1 MTDEYTELNRRVQK
15 VLFKI
20 PGAKVVPIGQLAAFR
35 DELLDMQTRGEGV
48 QLIFGLKLSRLQPD
62 GRQKIRLELQ
72 VVTNPESITRGLHSL
87 VDLTE
92 QGVKQ
97 YSFGDVQKILGGSDV
112 GDMLSGVTAREA
124 IKMTNGMVDR
134 EVMWVA
140 RVPRLEYVAEVVK
153 EFASSHDLQILGHR
167 PRKGGA
173 AIDYSMSF
181 YGWGEG
187 TGKFDDWK
195 LFEILRPLLLRL
207 GVPGVKEATLWLFF
221 TSCMRA
227 EGVDY
232 QQLANDWLEWIS
244 QEDYGLAD
252 IDEIS
257 EAKKLQWKGDRE
269 KDSNGKKLGEFD
281 PKRLGVAPEAV
292 RLLRKLWSPPDHCVI
307 QMLQEIKNCQ
317 KTETARERVQLVLD
331 ELSTKRNFLLT
342 DRIRPEKIKEIFK
355 FHQWPCVIACRF
367 WRDDKKR
374 WDCKYFPQKAK
385 DRASQ
390 MNDPD
395 VVIID
400 CGLYLNHFFWWEE
413 DVTGKYGLKE
423 LANCQYPKD
432 LVAGEDERDGL
443 LVKSKTSDRGYF
455 VPAMSTGG
463 LLRRLFNCGFLR
475 PLEPKEKLM
484 IYHEKAKLS
493 QPIDYVDYFVKK
505 GKEYPDVAPGGVE
518 VGIDAFPDIK
528 DDLMKKFD
536 NPKLEIHKNRIFAG
550 DTESFIDPKT
560 GEHVTSLLIIK
571 HLWNEGAIRSSM
583 WSTEGDC
590 VRDGMKE
597 FLRQWKEQR
606 TNDLKC
612 LLEEMK
618 SLKLSLGNNQAR
630 YDAVKAAIS
639 DPTYWGFKKAMKA
652 FSGWHPTTPE
662 GIKVS
667 ELVDALKKHW
677 KKPIIYFHHLGYDI
691 QPFLSRFK
699 TATYRDDE
707 GVMKGAIYYSYTFK
721 FQGELFELRN
731 SLTLITT
738 ALKNFPK
745 MFLTKEEQKKIFK
758 EVYAYKAIN
767 ENLFDARVEREGFWV
782 TYKQMEEAIN
792 DYETGKSDEE
802 KKKLLQEIL
811 ETAKKPEVNCVDEEH
826 KLFNVGDYIIYYCER
841 DVDLLRIGLKGWDA
855 MGQQDTSK
863 STYKGTPPFRK
874 FDTFNFL
881 SAPAIAQA
889 LVEAEVREPIPEVL
903 LGPYRGPQGGLKK
916 EAKIEAGRDFQC
928 TGTCTYKY
936 MGMLREFM
944 LLGTTGGRCTLPNER
959 AVQVD
964 CLDNPSVRKLYDKVK
979 QGEKLTDEERQFMF
993 DYTIQDFDA
1002 RSLYPTAMSRSFI
1015 PLGCPEFFRCPPGTT
1030 EELLKKEPLPDDAFY
1045 VIKNVKY
1052 DKKLAM
1058 PCNCW
1063 KQKKPEPRCRW
1074 TNEVPPEEQLVRK
1087 QTDLLTM
1094 MEVQGAH
1101 FEILGGCKWTHGKCT
1116 KIQDMMKAL
1125 YDFRRLNHSNGF
1137 DHPIQEIAK
1146 LLMNSYY
1153 GKNVTKMRKFR
1164 SVMFA
1169 LNPWQYDEKTK
1180 KFFQVN
1186 GYLDVQ
1192 KYIKSHFHQVEG
1204 FRLLGETFEV
1214 KVRDEDKGAYDACF
1228 GCEVL
1233 AGSRALICRVS
1244 AAIED
1249 ITKSPPLYTD
1259 TDSLHVFGW
1268 QIGAISEWFQKKF
1281 GIPMIGGELG
1291 QFHPDFEPQG
1301 FKPGEKFLGSV
1312 FFCGVG
1318 KKVYI
1323 DEVFGD
1329 QGSTYFHKRA
1339 KGIRAEWLSVDEY
1352 IRLYNGEVLVKDCD
1366 ECGGVNIRPKN
1377 GVNYSVHLIKKVR
1390 KTAAAEVE
1398 VEDQVTTVDNKLQVV
1413 NSDGDLE
1420 DFPSEPEVEER
1431 TSTPSLAEAE
1441 MTQTSS
1447 CVASEDYQLANKRAR
1462 ENNPPEEDDD
1472 TIEIIYDPES
1482 DEEHD
1487 EPIKNIEII
1496 EHPAP
1501 KKIAD
1506 EVQKNVQRWL
1516 RDFDTRDK
1524 IMMYETLKR
1533 FLAGG
1538 EMSEDDWFFLGRLN
1552 ANNDDQ
1558 VYAREAMRQLQQDL
1572 QQVK

>member
-1 MTDEYTELNRRVQK
+1 MPRPLDQNFYQTKKDFYFFKMTDEYTELNRKVQQT
-15 VLFKI
+15 LFKI

-35 DELLDMQTRGEGV
+35 DELLEMREAGEGV
-48 QLIFGLKLSRLQPD
+48 QLIFGLRMARLQPD
-62 GRQKIRLELQ
+62 GRQKTRLELQ

-97 YSFGDVQKILGGSDV
+97 YSFGEVQKILGGSDV
-112 GDMLSGVTAREA
+112 GDMLSGVTSREA
-124 IKMTNGMVDR
+124 IKMTNGILDR

-140 RVPRLEYVAEVVK
+140 RVPRFEYVAEVVK
-153 EFASSHDLQILGHR
+153 EFASNHDVQVLGHR

-173 AIDYSMSF
+173 AIDYAMAF
-181 YGWGEG
+181 QCWGNSG
-187 TGKFDDWK
+187 GKFVDWK
-195 LFEILRPLLLRL
+195 IFEILQPLLLRL
-207 GVPGVKEATLWLFF
+207 GVPGTKEATLWTFF
-221 TSCMRA
+221 MIGMKIK
-227 EGVDY
+227 GVDY
-232 QQLANDWLEWIS
+232 QQLADNWLEWVGE
-244 QEDYGLAD
+244 EDYGLAEIERDPLTDEPD
-252 IDEIS
+252 IIKT
-257 EAKKLQWKGDRE
+257 KKLRWEGDRE
-269 KDSNGKKLGEFD
+269 NGITGKPLDPND

-292 RLLRKLWSPPDHCVI
+292 TLLRKLWTPPDHCVI
-307 QMLQEIKNCQ
+307 QTLQEVKNCQ
-317 KTETARERVQLVLD
+317 KTDTAKERVQLVLD
-331 ELSTKRNFLLT
+331 ELTTKRNFLLS
-342 DRIRPEKIKEIFK
+342 DRIRPEKIREIFT
-355 FHQWPCVIACRF
+355 FHHWPCIIICRF
-367 WRDDKKR
+367 WREDKKR
-374 WDCKYFPQKAK
+374 WDCKYFPTSAK
-385 DRASQ
+385 KRSELIH
-390 MNDPD
+390 DPD
-395 VVIID
+395 VVLID
-400 CGLYLNHFFWWEE
+400 CGLYRSHFFWWEE
-413 DVTGKYGLKE
+413 DVTGKYGLKTLE
-423 LANCQYPKD
+423 KCDDFKKLI
-432 LVAGEDERDGL
+432 AGENECDGL
-443 LVKSKTSDRGYF
+443 IVKSRSIRGYYY
-455 VPAMSTGG
+455 VPAMSTGMF
-463 LLRRLFNCGFLR
+463 LKKLFNCDLLR
-475 PLEPKEKLM
+475 PLDPKEKM
-484 IYHEKAKLS
+484 MVYHEKAKFS
-493 QPIDYVDYFVKK
+493 TPMDYVDYFVKK

-518 VGIDAFPDIK
+518 VGIDAFPDIQ
-528 DDLMKKFD
+528 DNLVKKLES
-536 NPKLEIHKNRIFAG
+536 PKLEIHKNRIFAG

-571 HLWNEGAIRSSM
+571 HLWNEGAIISSM
-583 WSTEGDC
+583 WNTEGDC

-618 SLKLSLGNNQAR
+618 VLKLSLGNNQAR

-639 DPTYWGFKKAMKA
+639 DPTYWGFKKAMKE
-652 FSGWHPTTPE
+652 FSGWKPANAE
-662 GIKVS
+662 GKKIS
-667 ELVDALKKHW
+667 ELVEALKKHW

-699 TATYRDDE
+699 TAVWKDDE
-707 GVMKGAIYYSYTFK
+707 GVMKGSIYYSYTFK

-767 ENLFDARVEREGFWV
+767 ENLFDSRVDREGFWV

-792 DYETGKSDEE
+792 EYETGKSDEE
-802 KKKLLQEIL
+802 KKKLLQDIL
-811 ETAKKPEVNCVDEEH
+811 ETAKKPEVNCVDEEN
-826 KLFNVGDYIIYYCER
+826 KMFNVGDYIIYYCER
-841 DVDLLRIGLKGWDA
+841 DVDLLRIGLKGWYA

-874 FDTFNFL
+874 FDTFRFL
-881 SAPAIAQA
+881 SAPAIAQT
-889 LVEAEVREPIPEVL
+889 LVEAEVREPIPEEL
-903 LGPYRGPQGGLKK
+903 LSPYRGPQGGLKR
-916 EAKIEAGRDFQC
+916 EQIVEAGRKFQC
-928 TGTCTYKY
+928 TGACTYKY

-959 AVQVD
+959 ATQVD
-964 CLDNPSVRKLYDKVK
+964 CLMNPDVKELYDKVVG
-979 QGEKLTDEERQFMF
+979 GEKLTDEERQFMF
-993 DYTIQDFDA
+993 DHTIQDFDA

-1015 PLGCPEFFRCPPGTT
+1015 PLGCPEFFRCSLGTT

-1052 DKKLAM
+1052 DKKLAL

-1074 TNEVPPEEQLVRK
+1074 TNFVPPEEQLVRK

-1116 KIQDMMKAL
+1116 KIQNMMKEL
-1125 YDFRRLNHSNGF
+1125 YNFRRLNHSNGF

-1186 GYLDVQ
+1186 GFLDVQ
-1192 KYIKSHFHQVEG
+1192 RFIKANFHRVEG

-1244 AAIED
+1244 AAIEE
-1249 ITKSPPLYTD
+1249 ITKAPPLYTD

-1318 KKVYI
+1318 KKMYI

-1339 KGIRAEWLSVDEY
+1339 KGIRAEWLSKDEY
-1352 IRLYNGEVLVKDCD
+1352 KQLYDGKILVKDCD

-1377 GVNYSVHLIKKVR
+1377 GINYSVHLIKKVR
-1390 KTAAAEVE
+1390 KTAFAEVE
-1398 VEDQVTTVDNKLQVV
+1398 VEDQVTTVDDKPQVV
-1413 NSDGDLE
+1413 NSEGELE
-1420 DFPSEPEVEER
+1420 DPPSEDER
-1431 TSTPSLAEAE
+1431 PSTPPLGEAE
-1441 MTQTSS
+1441 MTQASS
-1447 CVASEDYQLANKRAR
+1447 CVVDGSHLLANKRAR
-1462 ENNPPEEDDD
+1462 ENNSPEEDDD

-1482 DEEHD
+1482 DSEILD
-1487 EPIKNIEII
+1487 ESTQPAKIIKI
-1496 EHPAP
+1496 
-1501 KKIAD
+1501 
-1506 EVQKNVQRWL
+1506 Q
-1516 RDFDTRDK
+1516 
-1524 IMMYETLKR
+1524 
-1533 FLAGG
+1533 
-1538 EMSEDDWFFLGRLN
+1538 
-1552 ANNDDQ
+1552 
-1558 VYAREAMRQLQQDL
+1558 
-1572 QQVK
+1572 

>member
-1 MTDEYTELNRRVQK
+1 MTDEYTELNRKVQQEF
-15 VLFKI
+15 FKI

-35 DELLDMQTRGEGV
+35 DELLKSQEEDV
-48 QLIFGLKLSRLQPD
+48 QLFFGFKRSKLQPD
-62 GRQKIRLELQ
+62 GLRKTVLELE
-72 VVTNPESITRGLHSL
+72 VVTNPESIARGLVSL

-97 YSFGDVQKILGGSDV
+97 YSFADVQKILGGSDL
-112 GDMLSGVTAREA
+112 GDMLYGLTGREA
-124 IKMTNGMVDR
+124 IKMSDGVVDR
-134 EVMWVA
+134 EAVWVA
-140 RVPRLEYVAEVVK
+140 RVSRFDNVGEIIKL
-153 EFASSHDLQILGHR
+153 FASSHNIPLLGHR

-173 AIDYSMSF
+173 AIDYAMSLQD
-181 YGWGEG
+181 WGDG
-187 TGKFDDWK
+187 LGKFTDWK
-195 LFEILRPLLLRL
+195 LFRILRPLLLRL
-207 GVPGVKEATLWLFF
+207 GVPGVKEATLWDFF
-221 TSCMRA
+221 EFSVKA

-232 QQLANDWLEWIS
+232 QKLVDDWLDWIS
-244 QEDYGLAD
+244 EEDYGLAETD
-252 IDEIS
+252 DDGEKIITTKMLRWE
-257 EAKKLQWKGDRE
+257 GDRE
-269 KDSNGKKLGEFD
+269 KDSTGHELSPFD
-281 PKRLGVAPEAV
+281 PKRFGVTPETLG
-292 RLLRKLWSPPDHCVI
+292 LLTRLWSPPDHCVI
-307 QMLQEIKNCQ
+307 QMLQEVKACQ
-317 KTETARERVQLVLD
+317 KTEVARERVQLVLD
-331 ELSTKRNFLLT
+331 ELSAKRNFLLT
-342 DRIRPEKIKEIFK
+342 DKIRPEKIREIFK
-355 FHQWPCVIACRF
+355 FHQWSCVIACRF
-367 WRDDKKR
+367 WREDKKR
-374 WDCKYFPQKAK
+374 WDCKYFPQKPK
-385 DRASQ
+385 DRVSM

-395 VVIID
+395 VVVID
-400 CGLYLNHFFWWEE
+400 CGLFKSHFFWWEE

-423 LANCQYPKD
+423 LLNCNNHEA
-432 LVAGEDERDGL
+432 LAAGEDHRDGL
-443 LVKSKTSDRGYF
+443 LVLSKTADRGYF
-455 VPAMSTGG
+455 VPAMSTGS

-475 PLEPKEKLM
+475 PLEPKEKMM
-484 IYHEKAKLS
+484 IYHEKEKFS

-505 GKEYPDVAPGGVE
+505 GKEHPEIAPGGVE
-518 VGIDAFPDIK
+518 VGVDAVPDID
-528 DDLMKKFD
+528 DDLLKKFD
-536 NPKLEIHKNRIFAG
+536 ASRAVHKNRIFAG

-571 HLWNEGAIRSSM
+571 HLWTEGGIRSGM
-583 WSTEGDC
+583 WTTEGDC

-597 FLRQWKEQR
+597 FLRQWKTQR
-606 TNDLKC
+606 TSDLKQ

-618 SLKLSLGNNQAR
+618 VLKLSLGNNQAR

-652 FSGWHPTTPE
+652 FTGWKPSTPE
-662 GIKVS
+662 GIKIQGMV
-667 ELVDALKKHW
+667 EALKERW
-677 KKPIIYFHHLGYDI
+677 KKPVIYFHHLGYDI
-691 QPFLSRFK
+691 QPFLSRFR
-699 TATYRDDE
+699 TATGDDE

-802 KKKLLQEIL
+802 KKKLLQDIL

-855 MGQQDTSK
+855 MGRQDTSK

-874 FDTFNFL
+874 FDTFSFL

-889 LVEAEVREPIPEVL
+889 LVELEVRQTIPDDK
-903 LGPYRGPQGGLKK
+903 LGPYRSALGTINRENKMQ
-916 EAKIEAGRDFQC
+916 AGRDFQS

-944 LLGTTGGRCTLPNER
+944 LLGTTGGRCTLPWEK

-964 CLDNPSVRKLYDKVK
+964 CLMNPDVKELYDKVVG
-979 QGEKLTDEERQFMF
+979 GEKLTEEERQFMF
-993 DYTIQDFDA
+993 DHTIQDFDA

-1052 DKKLAM
+1052 DKKLAL

-1116 KIQDMMKAL
+1116 KIQNMMKAL

-1153 GKNVTKMRKFR
+1153 GKNVTKMRKYR

-1192 KYIKSHFHQVEG
+1192 RYIKSHFHQVEG

-1214 KVRDEDKGAYDACF
+1214 KVRNEDKGAYDACF

-1249 ITKSPPLYTD
+1249 ITKHPPLYTD

-1268 QIGAISEWFQKKF
+1268 QIGAISEWFQNKF

-1312 FFCGVG
+1312 FFTAVG

-1339 KGIRAEWLSVDEY
+1339 KGIRAEWLSKDDY
-1352 IRLYNGEVLVKDCD
+1352 RKLYDGEELVKDCD
-1366 ECGGVNIRPKN
+1366 ACGGVNIRPKN
-1377 GVNYSVHLIKKVR
+1377 GINYSVHLVKRIR

-1398 VEDQVTTVDNKLQVV
+1398 VEDEFSTMNGKPQAV

-1420 DFPSEPEVEER
+1420 DPPSEDER
-1431 TSTPSLAEAE
+1431 PATPSLGDAE

-1447 CVASEDYQLANKRAR
+1447 CVVSENYQLANKRAR
-1462 ENNPPEEDDD
+1462 ENNPPEEEDD

-1482 DEEHD
+1482 DED
-1487 EPIKNIEII
+1487 EPVAKEARIEIC
-1496 EHPAP
+1496 
-1501 KKIAD
+1501 
-1506 EVQKNVQRWL
+1506 
-1516 RDFDTRDK
+1516 
-1524 IMMYETLKR
+1524 
-1533 FLAGG
+1533 
-1538 EMSEDDWFFLGRLN
+1538 
-1552 ANNDDQ
+1552 
-1558 VYAREAMRQLQQDL
+1558 
-1572 QQVK
+1572 

>member
-1 MTDEYTELNRRVQK
+1 MTDEYTELNRKVQQ

-35 DELLDMQTRGEGV
+35 DELLKSQKEGEGV
-48 QLIFGLKLSRLQPD
+48 QLIFGLRMSRLQPD
-62 GRQKIRLELQ
+62 GRQKTRLELQ
-72 VVTNPESITRGLHSL
+72 VVTNPESISRGLQSL

-92 QGVKQ
+92 QGIKQ

-112 GDMLSGVTAREA
+112 GDMLSGLTSREA
-124 IKMTNGMVDR
+124 IKMSNGVLDR

-140 RVPRLEYVAEVVK
+140 RVPRFEYVAEVVK
-153 EFASSHDLQILGHR
+153 EFASSHDLQVLGHR

-173 AIDYSMSF
+173 AIDYTMAF
-181 YGWGEG
+181 HGWGEQD
-187 TGKFDDWK
+187 GKFTDWK

-221 TSCMRA
+221 VFGVKAT
-227 EGVDY
+227 GVDY
-232 QQLANDWLEWIS
+232 QKLADDWLDWVSE
-244 QEDYGLAD
+244 EDYGLAEIERNPFSPDDEGEQD
-252 IDEIS
+252 IIKT
-257 EAKKLQWKGDRE
+257 KKLHWYGDRE
-269 KDSNGKKLGEFD
+269 NDIGNKKLGPCD

-292 RLLRKLWSPPDHCVI
+292 NLLRRLWSPPDHCAI
-307 QMLQEIKNCQ
+307 QMLQEVMNCQ
-317 KTETARERVQLVLD
+317 KTDTAKERVQVVLD

-342 DRIRPEKIKEIFK
+342 DKIRPEKIKQIFD
-355 FHQWPCVIACRF
+355 FHHWPCVIACRL
-367 WRDDKKR
+367 WDINKKK
-374 WDCKYFPQKAK
+374 WQVHYFPQKPK
-385 DRASQ
+385 DRASL

-395 VVIID
+395 VVMID
-400 CGLYLNHFFWWEE
+400 CGLYMSHFFWWEE

-423 LANCQYPKD
+423 LEDYNKPED
-432 LVAGEDERDGL
+432 LDAGEDHRSGL
-443 LVKSKTSDRGYF
+443 LVLSKTHDRGYF

-463 LLRRLFNCGFLR
+463 LLKRLFECGFLR
-475 PLEPKEKLM
+475 PLEPKEKM
-484 IYHEKAKLS
+484 MTYHEKEKLS

-505 GKEYPDVAPGGVE
+505 GKEHPEIAPGGVE
-518 VGIDAFPDIK
+518 VGVDAVPDVEEV
-528 DDLMKKFD
+528 LLKKFD
-536 NPKLEIHKNRIFAG
+536 PKREIHKNRIFAG

-571 HLWNEGAIRSSM
+571 HLWTEGAIISSM
-583 WSTEGDC
+583 WNTEGDC

-597 FLRQWKEQR
+597 FFKQWKTQR
-606 TNDLKC
+606 TNDLKQ

-618 SLKLSLGNNQAR
+618 VLNMKQGQNQAR
-630 YDAVKAAIS
+630 FDALKAAIP
-639 DPTYWGFKKAMKA
+639 DTTYWGFKKAMKA
-652 FSGWHPTTPE
+652 FSGWHPSTPE
-662 GIKVS
+662 GLKVQ
-667 ELVDALKKHW
+667 EMVKAIRACW
-677 KKPIIYFHHLGYDI
+677 KKPVIYFHHLGYDI

-699 TATYRDDE
+699 TATGPADE
-707 GVMKGAIYYSYTFK
+707 GVMKGAVYYSYTFK

-745 MFLTKEEQKKIFK
+745 MFLSKEEQKKIFK

-767 ENLFDARVEREGFWV
+767 ENLLDARVEREGFWV

-792 DYETGKSDEE
+792 TYETGKSDEE
-802 KKKLLQEIL
+802 KKKLLQDIL

-826 KLFNVGDYIIYYCER
+826 ELFNVGDYIIYYCER

-874 FDTFNFL
+874 FNTFNFL

-889 LVEAEVREPIPEVL
+889 LVEAEVRQPIPEQEL
-903 LGPYRGPQGGLKK
+903 AIYRNQMGQISR
-916 EAKIEAGRDFQC
+916 EHMMRAGRNVQSTGAC
-928 TGTCTYKY
+928 TFKY

-959 AVQVD
+959 ATLVD
-964 CLDNPSVRKLYDKVK
+964 CLENPSVKELYDKVTR
-979 QGEKLTDEERQFMF
+979 GEKLTDEERQFMF
-993 DYTIQDFDA
+993 DHTIQDFDA

-1045 VIKNVKY
+1045 VITNVKY
-1052 DKKLAM
+1052 DKKLAI

-1074 TNEVPPEEQLVRK
+1074 TNWVPRGEQLVRK

-1116 KIQDMMKAL
+1116 KIQEMMKAL

-1186 GYLDVQ
+1186 GYIDVQ
-1192 KYIKSHFHQVEG
+1192 QYIKSHFHQVEG

-1244 AAIED
+1244 AAIEE

-1318 KKVYI
+1318 KKMYI

-1339 KGIRAEWLSVDEY
+1339 KGIRAEWLSKDEY
-1352 IRLYNGEVLVKDCD
+1352 KQLYDGEVLVKDCD

-1377 GVNYSVHLIKKVR
+1377 GVNYSVHLIKKIR
-1390 KTAAAEVE
+1390 KTALAEIE
-1398 VEDQVTTVDNKLQVV
+1398 VEDQITTVDDKPQVV

-1420 DFPSEPEVEER
+1420 DPPSEPEDLNR
-1431 TSTPSLAEAE
+1431 TATEPLAEAE
-1441 MTQTSS
+1441 ISQNTVYVRDDSH
-1447 CVASEDYQLANKRAR
+1447 VNAEKRPR
-1462 ENNPPEEDDD
+1462 DD
-1472 TIEIIYDPES
+1472 TEGDTVVWNG
-1482 DEEHD
+1482 DE
-1487 EPIKNIEII
+1487 
-1496 EHPAP
+1496 
-1501 KKIAD
+1501 
-1506 EVQKNVQRWL
+1506 
-1516 RDFDTRDK
+1516 DTLPVLEEK
-1524 IMMYETLKR
+1524 MLK
-1533 FLAGG
+1533 L
-1538 EMSEDDWFFLGRLN
+1538 E
-1552 ANNDDQ
+1552 
-1558 VYAREAMRQLQQDL
+1558 
-1572 QQVK
+1572 

>member
-1 MTDEYTELNRRVQK
+1 MTDEYTELNRKVQQEF
-15 VLFKI
+15 FKI

-35 DELLDMQTRGEGV
+35 DELLKSQEEDV
-48 QLIFGLKLSRLQPD
+48 QLFFGFKRSKLQPD
-62 GRQKIRLELQ
+62 GLRKTVLELE
-72 VVTNPESITRGLHSL
+72 VVTNPESIARGLVSL

-97 YSFGDVQKILGGSDV
+97 YSFADVQKILGGSDL
-112 GDMLSGVTAREA
+112 GDMLYGLTGREA
-124 IKMTNGMVDR
+124 IKMSDGVVDR
-134 EVMWVA
+134 EAVWVA
-140 RVPRLEYVAEVVK
+140 RVSRFDNVGEIIKL
-153 EFASSHDLQILGHR
+153 FASSHNIPLLGHR

-173 AIDYSMSF
+173 AIDYAMSLQD
-181 YGWGEG
+181 WGDG
-187 TGKFDDWK
+187 LGKFTDWK
-195 LFEILRPLLLRL
+195 LFRILRPLLLRL
-207 GVPGVKEATLWLFF
+207 GVPGVKEATLWDFF
-221 TSCMRA
+221 EFSVKA

-232 QQLANDWLEWIS
+232 QKLVDDWLDWIS
-244 QEDYGLAD
+244 EEDYGLAETD
-252 IDEIS
+252 DDGEKIITTKMLRWE
-257 EAKKLQWKGDRE
+257 GDRE
-269 KDSNGKKLGEFD
+269 KDSTGHELSPFD
-281 PKRLGVAPEAV
+281 PKRFGVTPETLG
-292 RLLRKLWSPPDHCVI
+292 LLTRLWSPPDHCVI
-307 QMLQEIKNCQ
+307 QMLQEVKACQ
-317 KTETARERVQLVLD
+317 KTEVARERVQLVLD
-331 ELSTKRNFLLT
+331 ELSAKRNFLLT
-342 DRIRPEKIKEIFK
+342 DKIRPEKIREIFK
-355 FHQWPCVIACRF
+355 FHQWSCVIACRF
-367 WRDDKKR
+367 WREDKKR
-374 WDCKYFPQKAK
+374 WDCKYFPQKPK
-385 DRASQ
+385 DRVSM

-395 VVIID
+395 VVVID
-400 CGLYLNHFFWWEE
+400 CGLFKSHFFWWEE

-423 LANCQYPKD
+423 LLNCNNHEA
-432 LVAGEDERDGL
+432 LAAGEDHRDGL
-443 LVKSKTSDRGYF
+443 LVLSKTADRGYF
-455 VPAMSTGG
+455 VPAMSTGS

-475 PLEPKEKLM
+475 PLEPKEKMM
-484 IYHEKAKLS
+484 IYHEKEKFS

-505 GKEYPDVAPGGVE
+505 GKEHPEIAPGGVE
-518 VGIDAFPDIK
+518 VGVDAVPDID
-528 DDLMKKFD
+528 DDLLKKFD
-536 NPKLEIHKNRIFAG
+536 ASRAVHKNRIFAG

-571 HLWNEGAIRSSM
+571 HLWTEGGIRSGM
-583 WSTEGDC
+583 WTTEGDC

-597 FLRQWKEQR
+597 FLRQWKTQR
-606 TNDLKC
+606 TSDLKQ

-618 SLKLSLGNNQAR
+618 VLKLSLGNNQAR

-652 FSGWHPTTPE
+652 FTGWKPSTPE
-662 GIKVS
+662 GIKIQGMV
-667 ELVDALKKHW
+667 EALKERW
-677 KKPIIYFHHLGYDI
+677 KKPVIYFHHLGYDI
-691 QPFLSRFK
+691 QPFLSRFR
-699 TATYRDDE
+699 TATGDDE

-802 KKKLLQEIL
+802 KKKLLQDIL

-855 MGQQDTSK
+855 MGRQDTSK

-874 FDTFNFL
+874 FDTFSFL

-889 LVEAEVREPIPEVL
+889 LVEAEVRQPIPDDK
-903 LGPYRGPQGGLKK
+903 LGPYRSALGTINRENKMQ
-916 EAKIEAGRDFQC
+916 AGRDFQS

-944 LLGTTGGRCTLPNER
+944 LLGTTGGRCTLPWEK

-964 CLDNPSVRKLYDKVK
+964 CLMNPDVKELYDKVVG
-979 QGEKLTDEERQFMF
+979 GEKLTEEERQFMF
-993 DYTIQDFDA
+993 DHTIQDFDA

-1052 DKKLAM
+1052 DKKLAL

-1116 KIQDMMKAL
+1116 KIQNMMKAL

-1153 GKNVTKMRKFR
+1153 GKNVTKMRKYR

-1192 KYIKSHFHQVEG
+1192 RYIKSHFHQVEG

-1214 KVRDEDKGAYDACF
+1214 KVRNEDKGAYDACF

-1249 ITKSPPLYTD
+1249 ITKHPPLYTD

-1268 QIGAISEWFQKKF
+1268 QIGAISEWFQNKF

-1312 FFCGVG
+1312 FFTAVG

-1339 KGIRAEWLSVDEY
+1339 KGIRAEWLSKDDY
-1352 IRLYNGEVLVKDCD
+1352 RKLYDGEELVKDCD
-1366 ECGGVNIRPKN
+1366 ACGGVNIRPKN
-1377 GVNYSVHLIKKVR
+1377 GINYSVHLVKRIR

-1398 VEDQVTTVDNKLQVV
+1398 VEDEFSTMNGKPQAV

-1420 DFPSEPEVEER
+1420 DPPSEDER
-1431 TSTPSLAEAE
+1431 PATPSLGDAE

-1447 CVASEDYQLANKRAR
+1447 CVVSENYQLANKRAR
-1462 ENNPPEEDDD
+1462 ENNPPEEEDD

-1482 DEEHD
+1482 DED
-1487 EPIKNIEII
+1487 EPVAKEARIEIC
-1496 EHPAP
+1496 
-1501 KKIAD
+1501 
-1506 EVQKNVQRWL
+1506 
-1516 RDFDTRDK
+1516 
-1524 IMMYETLKR
+1524 
-1533 FLAGG
+1533 
-1538 EMSEDDWFFLGRLN
+1538 
-1552 ANNDDQ
+1552 
-1558 VYAREAMRQLQQDL
+1558 
-1572 QQVK
+1572 

>member
-1 MTDEYTELNRRVQK
+1 MTDEYTELNRRVQQ

-35 DELLDMQTRGEGV
+35 DELLKMQEEGEGV
-48 QLIFGLKLSRLQPD
+48 QLIFGLRMARLQPD
-62 GRQKIRLELQ
+62 GRQKTRLELQ

-112 GDMLSGVTAREA
+112 GDMLSGVTSREA
-124 IKMTNGMVDR
+124 IKMTNGILDR

-140 RVPRLEYVAEVVK
+140 RVPRLEYVGDVVK
-153 EFASSHDLQILGHR
+153 EFASNHDVQVLGHR

-173 AIDYSMSF
+173 AIDYAMSF
-181 YGWGEG
+181 QGWGEG
-187 TGKFDDWK
+187 AGKFEDWK
-195 LFEILRPLLLRL
+195 IFEILRPLLLRL
-207 GVPGVKEATLWLFF
+207 GVPGAKEATLWLFF
-221 TSCMRA
+221 KFGIRA

-232 QQLANDWLEWIS
+232 QQLADDWLEWVS
-244 QEDYGLAD
+244 EEDYGLAEID
-252 IDEIS
+252 DFVLVPEDEIFKT
-257 EAKKLQWKGDRE
+257 KKLRWEGSRE
-269 KDSNGKKLGEFD
+269 KDPTDKELSYNDSRRF
-281 PKRLGVAPEAV
+281 GVAPEAV
-292 RLLRKLWSPPDHCVI
+292 KLLKRLWSPPDHCVI
-307 QMLQEIKNCQ
+307 QTLQETKSCQ

-355 FHQWPCVIACRF
+355 FHHWPCVIACRF

-374 WDCKYFPQKAK
+374 WDCKYFPKSAK
-385 DRASQ
+385 ERASH
-390 MNDPD
+390 MNDPN
-395 VVIID
+395 VVVID
-400 CGLYLNHFFWWEE
+400 CGLYMNHFFWWEE
-413 DVTGKYGLKE
+413 DVTGKYGLKDLSCYKFPE
-423 LANCQYPKD
+423 A
-432 LVAGEDERDGL
+432 LVAGEDEREGL
-443 LVKSKTSDRGYF
+443 LVRSKTASRGFF

-463 LLRRLFNCGFLR
+463 LLMRLFKCGFLR
-475 PLEPKEKLM
+475 PLEPKEKMM
-484 IYHEKAKLS
+484 IYHEEEKFSK
-493 QPIDYVDYFVKK
+493 PIDYVDYFVKK
-505 GKEYPDVAPGGVE
+505 GKEHPDIAPGGVE
-518 VGIDAFPDIK
+518 VGIDAVPDVS
-528 DDLMKKFD
+528 DVLMKKFESD
-536 NPKLEIHKNRIFAG
+536 REIHKNRIFAG

-571 HLWNEGAIRSSM
+571 HLWNEGAIISSM
-583 WSTEGDC
+583 WNTEGDC

-597 FLRQWKEQR
+597 FLKQWKEQR

-612 LLEEMK
+612 LLEEMNVLDMK
-618 SLKLSLGNNQAR
+618 KGKNQAR
-630 YDAVKAAIS
+630 YDAVKTAIS
-639 DPTYWGFKKAMKA
+639 DPTYWGFRRAMSA
-652 FSGWHPTTPE
+652 FSGWKPASAAADK
-662 GIKVS
+662 IR
-667 ELVDALKKHW
+667 ELVKALKKHW
-677 KKPIIYFHHLGYDI
+677 KKPVIYFHHLGYDI

-699 TATYRDDE
+699 TATGPDDE

-745 MFLTKEEQKKIFK
+745 MFLSKEEQKKIFK

-767 ENLFDARVEREGFWV
+767 ENLFDARVDREGFWV

-792 DYETGKSDEE
+792 EYEIGKSDEE
-802 KKKLLQEIL
+802 KKKLLQDIL

-874 FDTFNFL
+874 FNTFNFL

-889 LVEAEVREPIPEVL
+889 LVEIEVREPIPENEL
-903 LGPYRGPQGGLKK
+903 IGYRGPQGGLSR
-916 EAKIEAGRDFQC
+916 ENMMLAGRAVQLK
-928 TGTCTYKY
+928 GVCTYKY
-936 MGMLREFM
+936 MGLLREFM

-959 AVQVD
+959 ATQVD
-964 CLDNPSVRKLYDKVK
+964 CLMNPDVKELYDKVVR
-979 QGEKLTDEERQFMF
+979 GEKLTDEERQFMF
-993 DYTIQDFDA
+993 DHTIQDFDA

-1052 DKKLAM
+1052 DKKLAL

-1074 TNEVPPEEQLVRK
+1074 TNWVPPEEQLVRK

-1244 AAIED
+1244 AAIEE
-1249 ITKSPPLYTD
+1249 ITKEPPLYTD

-1318 KKVYI
+1318 KKMYI

-1339 KGIRAEWLSVDEY
+1339 KGIRAEWLSKEEY
-1352 IRLYNGEVLVKDCD
+1352 KRLYDGEVIVKDCD

-1377 GVNYSVHLIKKVR
+1377 GINYSVHLIKKVR

-1398 VEDQVTTVDNKLQVV
+1398 VEDQVTTVDGKPQVV

-1420 DFPSEPEVEER
+1420 DPESENEDER
-1431 TSTPSLAEAE
+1431 ISTPPLGEAE
-1441 MTQTSS
+1441 MTQASS
-1447 CVASEDYQLANKRAR
+1447 CVVSDDYLLANKRAR

-1482 DEEHD
+1482 DSEILD
-1487 EPIKNIEII
+1487 ESTQPAKII
-1496 EHPAP
+1496 R
-1501 KKIAD
+1501 I
-1506 EVQKNVQRWL
+1506 Q
-1516 RDFDTRDK
+1516 
-1524 IMMYETLKR
+1524 
-1533 FLAGG
+1533 
-1538 EMSEDDWFFLGRLN
+1538 
-1552 ANNDDQ
+1552 
-1558 VYAREAMRQLQQDL
+1558 
-1572 QQVK
+1572 

>member
-1 MTDEYTELNRRVQK
+1 MTDEYTELNRKVQQ

-35 DELLDMQTRGEGV
+35 DELLKSQKEGEGV
-48 QLIFGLKLSRLQPD
+48 QLIFGLRMSRLQPD
-62 GRQKIRLELQ
+62 GRQKTRLELQ
-72 VVTNPESITRGLHSL
+72 VVTNPESISRGLQSL

-92 QGVKQ
+92 QGIKQ

-112 GDMLSGVTAREA
+112 GDMLSGLTSREA
-124 IKMTNGMVDR
+124 IKMSNGVLDR

-140 RVPRLEYVAEVVK
+140 RVPRFEYVAEVVK
-153 EFASSHDLQILGHR
+153 EFASSHDLQVLGHR

-173 AIDYSMSF
+173 AIDYTMAF
-181 YGWGEG
+181 HGWGEQD
-187 TGKFDDWK
+187 GKFTDWK

-221 TSCMRA
+221 VFGVKAT
-227 EGVDY
+227 GVDY
-232 QQLANDWLEWIS
+232 QKLADDWLDWVSE
-244 QEDYGLAD
+244 EDYGLAEIERNPFSPDDEGEQD
-252 IDEIS
+252 IIKT
-257 EAKKLQWKGDRE
+257 KKLHWYGDRE
-269 KDSNGKKLGEFD
+269 NDIGNKKLGPCD

-292 RLLRKLWSPPDHCVI
+292 NLLRRLWSPPDHCAI
-307 QMLQEIKNCQ
+307 QMLQEVMNCQ
-317 KTETARERVQLVLD
+317 KTDTAKERVQVVLD

-342 DRIRPEKIKEIFK
+342 DKIRPEKIKQIFK

-367 WRDDKKR
+367 WREDKKR
-374 WDCKYFPQKAK
+374 WDCKYFPQKPK
-385 DRASQ
+385 DRASL

-395 VVIID
+395 VVMID
-400 CGLYLNHFFWWEE
+400 CGLYMSHFFWWEE

-423 LANCQYPKD
+423 LEDYNKPED
-432 LVAGEDERDGL
+432 LDAGEDHRSGL
-443 LVKSKTSDRGYF
+443 LVLSKTHDRGYF

-463 LLRRLFNCGFLR
+463 LLKRLFECGFLR
-475 PLEPKEKLM
+475 PLEPKEKM
-484 IYHEKAKLS
+484 MTYHEKEKLS

-505 GKEYPDVAPGGVE
+505 GKEHPEIAPGGVE
-518 VGIDAFPDIK
+518 VGVDAVPDVEEV
-528 DDLMKKFD
+528 LLKKFD
-536 NPKLEIHKNRIFAG
+536 PKREIHKNRIFAG

-571 HLWNEGAIRSSM
+571 HLWTEGAIISSM
-583 WSTEGDC
+583 WNTEGDC

-597 FLRQWKEQR
+597 FFKQWKTQR
-606 TNDLKC
+606 TNDLKQ

-618 SLKLSLGNNQAR
+618 VLNMKQGQNQAR
-630 YDAVKAAIS
+630 FDALKAAIP
-639 DPTYWGFKKAMKA
+639 DTTYWGFKKAMKA
-652 FSGWHPTTPE
+652 FSGWHPSTPE
-662 GIKVS
+662 GLKVQ
-667 ELVDALKKHW
+667 EMVKAIRACW
-677 KKPIIYFHHLGYDI
+677 KKPVIYFHHLGYDI

-699 TATYRDDE
+699 TATGPADE
-707 GVMKGAIYYSYTFK
+707 GVMKGAVYYSYTFK

-745 MFLTKEEQKKIFK
+745 MFLSKEEQKKIFK

-767 ENLFDARVEREGFWV
+767 ENLLDARVEREGFWV

-792 DYETGKSDEE
+792 TYETGKSDEE
-802 KKKLLQEIL
+802 KKKLLQDIL

-826 KLFNVGDYIIYYCER
+826 ELFNVGDYIIYYCER

-874 FDTFNFL
+874 FNTFNFL

-889 LVEAEVREPIPEVL
+889 LVEAEVRQPIPEQEL
-903 LGPYRGPQGGLKK
+903 AIYRNQMGQISR
-916 EAKIEAGRDFQC
+916 EHMMRAGRNVQSTGAC
-928 TGTCTYKY
+928 TFKY

-959 AVQVD
+959 ATLVD
-964 CLDNPSVRKLYDKVK
+964 CLENPSVKELYDKVTR
-979 QGEKLTDEERQFMF
+979 GEKLTDEERQFMF
-993 DYTIQDFDA
+993 DHTIQDFDA

-1045 VIKNVKY
+1045 VITNVKY
-1052 DKKLAM
+1052 DKKLAI

-1074 TNEVPPEEQLVRK
+1074 TNWVPRGEQLVRK

-1116 KIQDMMKAL
+1116 KIQEMMKAL

-1186 GYLDVQ
+1186 GYVDVQ
-1192 KYIKSHFHQVEG
+1192 QYIKSHFHQVEG

-1244 AAIED
+1244 AAIEE

-1318 KKVYI
+1318 KKMYI

-1339 KGIRAEWLSVDEY
+1339 KGIRAEWLSKDEY
-1352 IRLYNGEVLVKDCD
+1352 KQLYDGEVLVKDCD

-1377 GVNYSVHLIKKVR
+1377 GVNYSVHLIKKIR
-1390 KTAAAEVE
+1390 KTALAEIE
-1398 VEDQVTTVDNKLQVV
+1398 VEDQITTVDDKPQVV

-1420 DFPSEPEVEER
+1420 DPPSEPEDLNR
-1431 TSTPSLAEAE
+1431 TATEPLAEAE
-1441 MTQTSS
+1441 ISQNTVYVRDDSH
-1447 CVASEDYQLANKRAR
+1447 VNAEKRPR
-1462 ENNPPEEDDD
+1462 DD
-1472 TIEIIYDPES
+1472 TEGDTVVWNG
-1482 DEEHD
+1482 DE
-1487 EPIKNIEII
+1487 
-1496 EHPAP
+1496 
-1501 KKIAD
+1501 
-1506 EVQKNVQRWL
+1506 
-1516 RDFDTRDK
+1516 DTLPVLEEK
-1524 IMMYETLKR
+1524 MLK
-1533 FLAGG
+1533 L
-1538 EMSEDDWFFLGRLN
+1538 E
-1552 ANNDDQ
+1552 
-1558 VYAREAMRQLQQDL
+1558 
-1572 QQVK
+1572 

>member
-15 VLFKI
+15 VLFQI

-72 VVTNPESITRGLHSL
+72 VVPNPESITRGLHSL

-134 EVMWVA
+134 EVIWVA
-140 RVPRLEYVAEVVK
+140 RVPRLEYVGEVVK
-153 EFASSHDLQILGHR
+153 EFASSHDLQVLGHR

-181 YGWGEG
+181 FGWGEG
-187 TGKFDDWK
+187 SGKFDDWN
-195 LFEILRPLLLRL
+195 LFKILRPLLLRL

-221 TSCMRA
+221 TSCMRV

-244 QEDYGLAD
+244 QEDYGLAE

-257 EAKKLQWKGDRE
+257 ETKKLQWDGDRE

-292 RLLRKLWSPPDHCVI
+292 RLLTRLWSPPDHCVI
-307 QMLQEIKNCQ
+307 QMLQEVKACQ
-317 KTETARERVQLVLD
+317 KTDTARERVQLVLD

-355 FHQWPCVIACRF
+355 FHQWSCVIVCRF
-367 WRDDKKR
+367 WREDTKK
-374 WDCKYFPQKAK
+374 WQVHYFPQKAK

-400 CGLYLNHFFWWEE
+400 CGLYMNHFFWWEE

-423 LANCQYPKD
+423 LSNYQFPKD
-432 LVAGEDERDGL
+432 LVAGENERDGL

-463 LLRRLFNCGFLR
+463 LLRRLFKCEFLR

-505 GKEYPDVAPGGVE
+505 GKEYPDIAPGGVE

-571 HLWNEGAIRSSM
+571 HLWNEGAIISSM
-583 WSTEGDC
+583 WNTEGDC

-597 FLRQWKEQR
+597 FLRQWKTQR
-606 TNDLKC
+606 TSDLKC

-639 DPTYWGFKKAMKA
+639 DPTYWGFKKAMKV

-667 ELVDALKKHW
+667 EYVDALKKHW

-699 TATYRDDE
+699 TATYRNDE

-745 MFLTKEEQKKIFK
+745 MFLSKEEQKKIFK

-767 ENLFDARVEREGFWV
+767 ENLFDARVDREGFWV

-792 DYETGKSDEE
+792 DYETGKSDEK
-802 KKKLLQEIL
+802 KKKLLQDIL

-889 LVEAEVREPIPEVL
+889 LVEAEVREPIPEEL
-903 LGPYRGPQGGLKK
+903 INKYRGPQGGLKK
-916 EAKIEAGRDFQC
+916 EDKVEAGRDFQC

-959 AVQVD
+959 ATQVD
-964 CLDNPSVRKLYDKVK
+964 CLMNPDVKELYDKVVR
-979 QGEKLTDEERQFMF
+979 GEKLTDEERQFMF
-993 DYTIQDFDA
+993 DHTIQDFDA

-1045 VIKNVKY
+1045 VIKSVKY
-1052 DKKLAM
+1052 DKKLAL

-1074 TNEVPPEEQLVRK
+1074 TNDVPPEEQLVRK

-1116 KIQDMMKAL
+1116 KIQGMMKAL

-1192 KYIKSHFHQVEG
+1192 KYIKTHFHQVEG

-1244 AAIED
+1244 AAIEE
-1249 ITKSPPLYTD
+1249 ITKEPPLYTD

-1268 QIGAISEWFQKKF
+1268 QIGAISEWFQNKF

-1318 KKVYI
+1318 KKMYI

-1339 KGIRAEWLSVDEY
+1339 KGIRAEWLSKDEY
-1352 IRLYNGEVLVKDCD
+1352 KRLYDGEVLVKDCD
-1366 ECGGVNIRPKN
+1366 ACGGVNIRPKN
-1377 GVNYSVHLIKKVR
+1377 GINYSVHLIKKVR

-1398 VEDQVTTVDNKLQVV
+1398 VEDQVTTVDGKPQVV

-1420 DFPSEPEVEER
+1420 DPQEFISTDEER
-1431 TSTPSLAEAE
+1431 SSTPPVGDTE
-1441 MTQTSS
+1441 MAQASS
-1447 CVASEDYQLANKRAR
+1447 CVISENYQLANKRAR

-1472 TIEIIYDPES
+1472 TILVEEDSEIL
-1482 DEEHD
+1482 D

-1496 EHPAP
+1496 ENPPP

-1558 VYAREAMRQLQQDL
+1558 VYAREAMRQLQQDFYN
-1572 QQVK
+1572 K

>member
-1 MTDEYTELNRRVQK
+1 MTDEYTELNRRVQR
-15 VLFKI
+15 VLFEI

-35 DELLDMQTRGEGV
+35 DELLDMQMRGEGI

-97 YSFGDVQKILGGSDV
+97 YSFGDLQKILGGSDV
-112 GDMLSGVTAREA
+112 GDMLSGVTSREA
-124 IKMTNGMVDR
+124 IKMTNGTIDR
-134 EVMWVA
+134 EVVWVA
-140 RVPRLEYVAEVVK
+140 RVPRLEYVGEVVK
-153 EFASSHDLQILGHR
+153 EFAAGHDLQILGHR

-187 TGKFDDWK
+187 LGKFDDWK
-195 LFEILRPLLLRL
+195 LFVILRPLLLRL

-221 TSCMRA
+221 TSCIKI
-227 EGVDY
+227 EGIDY
-232 QQLANDWLEWIS
+232 QQLADEWLEWIS
-244 QEDYGLAD
+244 EEDYGLAEQD
-252 IDEIS
+252 IFET
-257 EAKKLQWKGDRE
+257 KKLRWDGDRE
-269 KDSNGKKLGEFD
+269 KDSSDKKLGEFD

-292 RLLRKLWSPPDHCVI
+292 KLLSKLWSPPYHCVI
-307 QMLQEIKNCQ
+307 QMLQEVKSCQ
-317 KTETARERVQLVLD
+317 KTEAAKERVQLVLD

-367 WRDDKKR
+367 WREDKKK
-374 WDCKYFPQKAK
+374 WQVHYFPQKPK

-400 CGLYLNHFFWWEE
+400 CGLYMNHFFWWEE

-423 LANCQYPKD
+423 LLSYQYPAD
-432 LVAGEDERDGL
+432 LVAGEDKRDGL
-443 LVKSKTSDRGYF
+443 LAKSKTSDRGYF

-463 LLRRLFNCGFLR
+463 LLMRLFKCDFLR

-484 IYHEKAKLS
+484 IYHEKEKFS

-505 GKEYPDVAPGGVE
+505 GKEHPDIAPGGVE

-528 DDLMKKFD
+528 DDLMKKLEE
-536 NPKLEIHKNRIFAG
+536 NTKLEIHKNRIFAG

-571 HLWNEGAIRSSM
+571 HLWNEGAIISSM
-583 WSTEGDC
+583 WNTEGDC
-590 VRDGMKE
+590 VRNGMKE
-597 FLRQWKEQR
+597 FLKQWKTQR

-618 SLKLSLGNNQAR
+618 VLKLSLGNNQAR
-630 YDAVKAAIS
+630 YDAVKTAIS

-662 GIKVS
+662 GKKIS
-667 ELVDALKKHW
+667 ELVDELKKHW

-691 QPFLSRFK
+691 QPFLSRFR
-699 TATYRDDE
+699 TATGKDDE
-707 GVMKGAIYYSYTFK
+707 SVMKGAIYYSYTFK

-767 ENLFDARVEREGFWV
+767 ENLFDARIARDGFWV

-802 KKKLLQEIL
+802 KKKLLQDIL

-874 FDTFNFL
+874 FDTFRFL
-881 SAPAIAQA
+881 SAPAIAQT
-889 LVEAEVREPIPEVL
+889 LVEAEVREPIPEIL
-903 LGPYRGPQGGLKK
+903 LNKYRGSQGGLKK
-916 EAKIEAGRDFQC
+916 KDKIEAGRDFQS

-959 AVQVD
+959 AVLVD
-964 CLDNPSVRKLYDKVK
+964 CLMNPDVKELYDKVVRS
-979 QGEKLTDEERQFMF
+979 EKLTDEERQFMF
-993 DYTIQDFDA
+993 DHTIQDFDA

-1015 PLGCPEFFRCPPGTT
+1015 PLGCPEFFRCPLGTT
-1030 EELLKKEPLPDDAFY
+1030 EELLKKKPLPDDAFY

-1052 DKKLAM
+1052 DKKLAL

-1116 KIQDMMKAL
+1116 KIQNMMKAL

-1153 GKNVTKMRKFR
+1153 GKNVTKMRKFH

-1214 KVRDEDKGAYDACF
+1214 KVKDEDKGAYDACF

-1244 AAIED
+1244 AAIEE
-1249 ITKSPPLYTD
+1249 ITKHPPLYTD

-1268 QIGAISEWFQKKF
+1268 QIGAISEWFQNKF

-1339 KGIRAEWLSVDEY
+1339 KGIRAEWLSKDDY
-1352 IRLYNGEVLVKDCD
+1352 KRLHDGEVLIKDCD
-1366 ECGGVNIRPKN
+1366 ACGGVNIRPKN
-1377 GVNYSVHLIKKVR
+1377 GINYSVHLIKRIR
-1390 KTAAAEVE
+1390 KTTCGDIEMQ
-1398 VEDQVTTVDNKLQVV
+1398 DDLTTVDGKPQVV

-1420 DFPSEPEVEER
+1420 DPPSDHEELDER
-1431 TSTPSLAEAE
+1431 ISTPPLGEAE
-1441 MTQTSS
+1441 LLQASS
-1447 CVASEDYQLANKRAR
+1447 CVVDGSYLLANKRAR

-1472 TIEIIYDPES
+1472 TIEMIEDPES
-1482 DEEHD
+1482 
-1487 EPIKNIEII
+1487 NIEN
-1496 EHPAP
+1496 PP
-1501 KKIAD
+1501 SKKVAN

-1524 IMMYETLKR
+1524 AMMYEILER

-1558 VYAREAMRQLQQDL
+1558 VYAREAMRQLQQDFYN
-1572 QQVK
+1572 K

>member
-1 MTDEYTELNRRVQK
+1 MSDEYTELNRRVQR
-15 VLFKI
+15 VLFEI

-35 DELLDMQTRGEGV
+35 DELLKMQEEGEGV
-48 QLIFGLKLSRLQPD
+48 QLIFGLRMSRLQPD
-62 GRQKIRLELQ
+62 GRQKTRLELQ

-97 YSFGDVQKILGGSDV
+97 YSFGDIQKILGGSDV
-112 GDMLSGVTAREA
+112 GDMLSGLTPREA
-124 IKMTNGMVDR
+124 LKMSNGTIDR

-140 RVPRLEYVAEVVK
+140 RVPRLEYVGEAVK
-153 EFASSHDLQILGHR
+153 EFASSNDLQVLGHR

-173 AIDYSMSF
+173 AIDYAMSF
-181 YGWGEG
+181 QGWGDG
-187 TGKFDDWK
+187 LGKFTDWK
-195 LFEILRPLLLRL
+195 LFKILRPLLLRL
-207 GVPGVKEATLWLFF
+207 GVPGVREATLWLFF
-221 TSCMRA
+221 TSGVKA

-232 QQLANDWLEWIS
+232 QKLADDWIEWVS
-244 QEDYGLAD
+244 EEDYGLAEIED
-252 IDEIS
+252 EPEEIDGEVKEKIIKTKRLRW
-257 EAKKLQWKGDRE
+257 EGDRE
-269 KDSNGKKLGEFD
+269 KDSAEHELSPFD

-292 RLLRKLWSPPDHCVI
+292 KLLTRLWSPPYHCVI
-307 QMLQEIKNCQ
+307 QMLQEVKNCQ
-317 KTETARERVQLVLD
+317 KTDTAKERVQLVLD

-342 DRIRPEKIKEIFK
+342 DKIRPEKIREIFK
-355 FHQWPCVIACRF
+355 FHQWPCVITCRF
-367 WRDDKKR
+367 WREDRKW
-374 WDCKYFPQKAK
+374 WDCKYFPQKPK
-385 DRASQ
+385 DRASL

-400 CGLYLNHFFWWEE
+400 CGLYMSHFFWWEE

-423 LANCQYPKD
+423 LLNYEKPKD
-432 LVAGEDERDGL
+432 LDVGEDHRGGL
-443 LVKSKTSDRGYF
+443 LALSKSASRGYY

-463 LLRRLFNCGFLR
+463 LLIRLFRCGFLR
-475 PLEPKEKLM
+475 PLEPKEKMM
-484 IYHEKAKLS
+484 IYHEKEKFS

-505 GKEYPDVAPGGVE
+505 GKEHPEVAPGGVE
-518 VGIDAFPDIK
+518 VGVDAVPDVNET
-528 DDLMKKFD
+528 LLKKFD
-536 NPKLEIHKNRIFAG
+536 PKRAVHKNRIFAG

-571 HLWNEGAIRSSM
+571 HLWTEGAIRSGM

-597 FLRQWKEQR
+597 FLRQWKTQR
-606 TNDLKC
+606 ANDLKQ

-618 SLKLSLGNNQAR
+618 VLNMKQGYNQLR
-630 YDAVKAAIS
+630 SDAVKAAIS
-639 DPTYWGFKKAMKA
+639 DTTYWGFKKAMKT
-652 FSGWHPTTPE
+652 FTGWKPSTPE
-662 GIKVS
+662 GIKVL
-667 ELVDALKKHW
+667 EMVKGIKDCW

-691 QPFLSRFK
+691 QPFLSRFR
-699 TATYRDDE
+699 TATGKDDE

-767 ENLFDARVEREGFWV
+767 ENLFDARIAREGFWV

-792 DYETGKSDEE
+792 RYETGKSDEE
-802 KKKLLQEIL
+802 KKKLLQDIL

-855 MGQQDTSK
+855 MGRQDTSK

-889 LVEAEVREPIPEVL
+889 LVELEVRQPIPDDK
-903 LGPYRGPQGGLKK
+903 LGPYYNDMGQLSREKMMQ
-916 EAKIEAGRDFQC
+916 AGRDFQS

-959 AVQVD
+959 AVLVD
-964 CLDNPSVRKLYDKVK
+964 CLMNPDVKELYDKVVR
-979 QGEKLTDEERQFMF
+979 GEKLTDEERQFMF
-993 DYTIQDFDA
+993 DHTIQDFDA

-1052 DKKLAM
+1052 DKKLAL

-1116 KIQDMMKAL
+1116 KIQNMMKAL

-1192 KYIKSHFHQVEG
+1192 QYIKSHFHQVEG

-1244 AAIED
+1244 AAIEE
-1249 ITKSPPLYTD
+1249 ITKHPPLYTD

-1268 QIGAISEWFQKKF
+1268 QIGAISEWFQNKF

-1339 KGIRAEWLSVDEY
+1339 KGIRAEWLSKDEY
-1352 IRLYNGEVLVKDCD
+1352 KKLYDGEVLVKDCD

-1377 GVNYSVHLIKKVR
+1377 GINYSVHLIKRIR

-1398 VEDQVTTVDNKLQVV
+1398 MEDEFTTVDGKPQVV

-1420 DFPSEPEVEER
+1420 DPPSEDER
-1431 TSTPSLAEAE
+1431 PATPSLGDAE
-1441 MTQTSS
+1441 MNQASS
-1447 CVASEDYQLANKRAR
+1447 CVVSENYQLANKRAR

-1482 DEEHD
+1482 DEEQD
-1487 EPIKNIEII
+1487 EPVAKEARIEI
-1496 EHPAP
+1496 
-1501 KKIAD
+1501 
-1506 EVQKNVQRWL
+1506 L
-1516 RDFDTRDK
+1516 
-1524 IMMYETLKR
+1524 
-1533 FLAGG
+1533 
-1538 EMSEDDWFFLGRLN
+1538 
-1552 ANNDDQ
+1552 
-1558 VYAREAMRQLQQDL
+1558 
-1572 QQVK
+1572 

>member
-1 MTDEYTELNRRVQK
+1 MNSNLNFTPVSLVKNFIRLKKDFLFFFKMTDEYTELNRRVQQ

-48 QLIFGLKLSRLQPD
+48 QLIFGLRMSRLQPD
-62 GRQKIRLELQ
+62 LRRKTRLELQ
-72 VVTNPESITRGLHSL
+72 VVTNPESITRGLYSL

-112 GDMLSGVTAREA
+112 GDMLSGVTSREA
-124 IKMTNGMVDR
+124 IKMSNGILDR

-140 RVPRLEYVAEVVK
+140 RVPRLEYVGEVVK

-173 AIDYSMSF
+173 AIDYTMSF
-181 YGWGEG
+181 QGWGEG
-187 TGKFDDWK
+187 LGKITDWRA
-195 LFEILRPLLLRL
+195 FEILRPLLLRL
-207 GVPGVKEATLWLFF
+207 GVPGVGEATLWLFF
-221 TSCMRA
+221 TSGVRI

-232 QQLANDWLEWIS
+232 QQLADDWLEWVS
-244 QEDYGLAD
+244 EEDYGLAD
-252 IDEIS
+252 IENPFGFEN
-257 EAKKLQWKGDRE
+257 EAEQDIIKTKKLRWEGDRE
-269 KDSNGKKLGEFD
+269 KDLASHELSPFD

-292 RLLRKLWSPPDHCVI
+292 KLLKRLWSPPYHCVI
-307 QMLQEIKNCQ
+307 QMLQEVKNCQ
-317 KTETARERVQLVLD
+317 KTDTAKERVQLVLD

-367 WRDDKKR
+367 WREDRKW

-385 DRASQ
+385 ERASL
-390 MNDPD
+390 MNDVD

-400 CGLYLNHFFWWEE
+400 CGLYMNHFFWWEE

-423 LANCQYPKD
+423 LKNYQFPNE
-432 LVAGEDERDGL
+432 LIGGEDERGGL
-443 LVKSKTSDRGYF
+443 LVRSKSDERVFFT
-455 VPAMSTGG
+455 PAMSTGG
-463 LLRRLFNCGFLR
+463 LLIRLFRCGFLR

-484 IYHEKAKLS
+484 IYHEKEKFS

-505 GKEYPDVAPGGVE
+505 GKEHPEIAPGGVE
-518 VGIDAFPDIK
+518 VGIDAVPDIE
-528 DDLMKKFD
+528 DELLKKFD
-536 NPKLEIHKNRIFAG
+536 PKREIHKNRIFAG

-571 HLWNEGAIRSSM
+571 HLWTEGAIRSGM

-597 FLRQWKEQR
+597 FLKQWKTQR
-606 TNDLKC
+606 TNDLKR

-618 SLKLSLGNNQAR
+618 VLNMKQGQNQAR
-630 YDAVKAAIS
+630 FDILKAAIP
-639 DPTYWGFKKAMKA
+639 DATYWGFKKAMKA
-652 FSGWHPTTPE
+652 FDKWKPSTPE
-662 GIKVS
+662 GLKIQEMVKGIK
-667 ELVDALKKHW
+667 ACW
-677 KKPIIYFHHLGYDI
+677 KKPVIYFHHLGYDI

-699 TATYRDDE
+699 TATGKNDE

-745 MFLTKEEQKKIFK
+745 MFLSKEEQKKIFK

-767 ENLFDARVEREGFWV
+767 ENLFDARVDREGFWV

-792 DYETGKSDEE
+792 EYETGKSAEE
-802 KKKLLQEIL
+802 KKKLLQDIL

-874 FDTFNFL
+874 FNTFNFL

-889 LVEAEVREPIPEVL
+889 LVEAEVRQPIPE
-903 LGPYRGPQGGLKK
+903 
-916 EAKIEAGRDFQC
+916 EKIGHRRNAFGALSREQKAQAGREFQS
-928 TGTCTYKY
+928 TDVCTYKY
-936 MGMLREFM
+936 MGLLREFM

-959 AVQVD
+959 ATQVD
-964 CLDNPSVRKLYDKVK
+964 CLMNPDVKELYDKVVG
-979 QGEKLTDEERQFMF
+979 GEKLTDEERQFMF
-993 DYTIQDFDA
+993 DHTIQDFDA

-1030 EELLKKEPLPDDAFY
+1030 EELLKKETLPDDAFY

-1052 DKKLAM
+1052 DKKLAL

-1074 TNEVPPEEQLVRK
+1074 TNWVPPEEQLVRK

-1244 AAIED
+1244 AAIEE
-1249 ITKSPPLYTD
+1249 ITKEPPLYTD

-1268 QIGAISEWFQKKF
+1268 QIGAISEWFQNKF

-1339 KGIRAEWLSVDEY
+1339 KGIRAEWLSKDEY
-1352 IRLYNGEVLVKDCD
+1352 KRLYDGEVLVKDCD

-1377 GVNYSVHLIKKVR
+1377 GINYSVHLIKKVR

-1398 VEDQVTTVDNKLQVV
+1398 VEDQVTTVDGKPQVV

-1420 DFPSEPEVEER
+1420 DPPTEEER
-1431 TSTPSLAEAE
+1431 TSTPPLGEAE
-1441 MTQTSS
+1441 MTQASS
-1447 CVASEDYQLANKRAR
+1447 CVVSDDYLLANKRAR

-1472 TIEIIYDPES
+1472 TVIYEES
-1482 DEEHD
+1482 DSEILD
-1487 EPIKNIEII
+1487 ESTQPAKIIKI
-1496 EHPAP
+1496 
-1501 KKIAD
+1501 
-1506 EVQKNVQRWL
+1506 Q
-1516 RDFDTRDK
+1516 
-1524 IMMYETLKR
+1524 
-1533 FLAGG
+1533 
-1538 EMSEDDWFFLGRLN
+1538 
-1552 ANNDDQ
+1552 
-1558 VYAREAMRQLQQDL
+1558 
-1572 QQVK
+1572 

>member
-1 MTDEYTELNRRVQK
+1 MTWQRKNSKGSLRKEFEFELKFKFLPSPLDQNFYQSKKSFLFFFKMTDEYTELNRRVQQ

-35 DELLDMQTRGEGV
+35 DELLKMQEEGEGV
-48 QLIFGLKLSRLQPD
+48 QLIFGLRMSRLQPD

-112 GDMLSGVTAREA
+112 GDMLSGVTSREA
-124 IKMTNGMVDR
+124 IKMTNGILDR

-140 RVPRLEYVAEVVK
+140 RVPRLEYVGEVVK

-173 AIDYSMSF
+173 AIDYAMSF
-181 YGWGEG
+181 QGWGEG
-187 TGKFDDWK
+187 TGKFEDWK
-195 LFEILRPLLLRL
+195 IFEILRPLLLRL
-207 GVPGVKEATLWLFF
+207 GVPGVKEATLMLFF
-221 TSCMRA
+221 KFGVRA
-227 EGVDY
+227 EGIDY
-232 QQLANDWLEWIS
+232 QQLADDWLDWVSE
-244 QEDYGLAD
+244 EDYGLAEID
-252 IDEIS
+252 DFVLEPEDEIFKT
-257 EAKKLQWKGDRE
+257 KKLRWEGSRE
-269 KDSNGKKLGEFD
+269 KDPTDKELNYNDSRRF
-281 PKRLGVAPEAV
+281 GVAPEAV
-292 RLLRKLWSPPDHCVI
+292 KLLKRLWSPPDHCVI
-307 QMLQEIKNCQ
+307 QTLQEAKSCQ
-317 KTETARERVQLVLD
+317 KTDAARERVQLVLD
-331 ELSTKRNFLLT
+331 ELSSKRNFLMT

-355 FHQWPCVIACRF
+355 FHHWPCVIACRF

-374 WDCKYFPQKAK
+374 WDCKYFPKSAK
-385 DRASQ
+385 DRSSH

-395 VVIID
+395 VVVID
-400 CGLYLNHFFWWEE
+400 CGLYMNHFFWWEE
-413 DVTGKYGLKE
+413 DVTGKYGLKDLSCYKFPE
-423 LANCQYPKD
+423 A
-432 LVAGEDERDGL
+432 LVAGEDERAGL
-443 LVKSKTSDRGYF
+443 LVRSKTAGRGFF

-463 LLRRLFNCGFLR
+463 LLMRLFKCGFLR
-475 PLEPKEKLM
+475 PLEPKEKMM
-484 IYHEKAKLS
+484 IYHEEEKFS

-505 GKEYPDVAPGGVE
+505 GKEHPDIAPGGVE
-518 VGIDAFPDIK
+518 VGIDAVPDVS
-528 DDLMKKFD
+528 DVLMKKFES
-536 NPKLEIHKNRIFAG
+536 NREIHKNRIFAG

-571 HLWNEGAIRSSM
+571 HLWNEGAIISSM
-583 WSTEGDC
+583 WNTEGDC

-612 LLEEMK
+612 LLEEMNVLDMK
-618 SLKLSLGNNQAR
+618 KGKNQAR
-630 YDAVKAAIS
+630 YDAVKTAIS
-639 DPTYWGFKKAMKA
+639 DPTYWGFRRAMSA
-652 FSGWHPTTPE
+652 FSGWKPTSATADK
-662 GIKVS
+662 IR
-667 ELVDALKKHW
+667 ELVKALKKHW
-677 KKPIIYFHHLGYDI
+677 KKPVIYFHHLGYDI

-699 TATYRDDE
+699 TATGPEDE

-745 MFLTKEEQKKIFK
+745 MFLSKEEQKKIFK

-767 ENLFDARVEREGFWV
+767 ENLFDVRADREGFWV

-792 DYETGKSDEE
+792 EYETGKSNEE
-802 KKKLLQEIL
+802 KKKLLQDIL

-826 KLFNVGDYIIYYCER
+826 RLFNVGDYIIYYCER

-874 FDTFNFL
+874 FNTFNFL

-889 LVEAEVREPIPEVL
+889 LVEIEVREPIPENEL
-903 LGPYRGPQGGLKK
+903 TGYRGPQGGLSR
-916 EAKIEAGRDFQC
+916 ENMMLAGRAVQLK
-928 TGTCTYKY
+928 GVCTYKY
-936 MGMLREFM
+936 MGLLREFM
-944 LLGTTGGRCTLPNER
+944 LLGTTGGRCTLPNEQ
-959 AVQVD
+959 ATQVD
-964 CLDNPSVRKLYDKVK
+964 CLMNPDVKELYDKVVG
-979 QGEKLTDEERQFMF
+979 GEKLTDEERQFMF
-993 DYTIQDFDA
+993 DHTIQDFDA

-1015 PLGCPEFFRCPPGTT
+1015 PLGTPEFFRCPPGTT

-1045 VIKNVKY
+1045 VIKSVKY
-1052 DKKLAM
+1052 DKKLAL

-1074 TNEVPPEEQLVRK
+1074 TNWVPPEEQLVRK

-1244 AAIED
+1244 AAIEE
-1249 ITKSPPLYTD
+1249 ITKAPPLYTD

-1268 QIGAISEWFQKKF
+1268 QIGAISEWFQNKF

-1318 KKVYI
+1318 KKMYI

-1339 KGIRAEWLSVDEY
+1339 KGIRAEWLSKDEY
-1352 IRLYNGEVLVKDCD
+1352 KQLYEGKELVKDCD

-1377 GVNYSVHLIKKVR
+1377 GVNYSIHLIKRVR
-1390 KTAAAEVE
+1390 RTAAAEVDVQDE
-1398 VEDQVTTVDNKLQVV
+1398 LHMMDGKPVLQ
-1413 NSDGDLE
+1413 NSDGELE
-1420 DFPSEPEVEER
+1420 DPPSEDER
-1431 TSTPSLAEAE
+1431 PSTPPLGEAE
-1441 MTQTSS
+1441 MTQASS
-1447 CVASEDYQLANKRAR
+1447 CVVDGSHLLANKRAR
-1462 ENNPPEEDDD
+1462 ENNLPEEDDD

-1482 DEEHD
+1482 DVEED
-1487 EPIKNIEII
+1487 IQPAKIIKI
-1496 EHPAP
+1496 
-1501 KKIAD
+1501 D
-1506 EVQKNVQRWL
+1506 
-1516 RDFDTRDK
+1516 
-1524 IMMYETLKR
+1524 
-1533 FLAGG
+1533 
-1538 EMSEDDWFFLGRLN
+1538 
-1552 ANNDDQ
+1552 
-1558 VYAREAMRQLQQDL
+1558 
-1572 QQVK
+1572 

>member
-1 MTDEYTELNRRVQK
+1 MTDEYTELNRRVQR
-15 VLFKI
+15 VLFEI

-35 DELLDMQTRGEGV
+35 DELLDLQTRGEGV

-72 VVTNPESITRGLHSL
+72 VVTNPESITRGLHSI

-124 IKMTNGMVDR
+124 IKITNGIADR

-153 EFASSHDLQILGHR
+153 EFAASHDLQVLGHR

-187 TGKFDDWK
+187 EGKFLDWK

-207 GVPGVKEATLWLFF
+207 GVPGVKEATLWRLF
-221 TSCMRA
+221 TSCVKI

-232 QQLANDWLEWIS
+232 QQLADDWLDWVSE
-244 QEDYGLAD
+244 EDYGLAEIND
-252 IDEIS
+252 FAPEPEDEIF
-257 EAKKLQWKGDRE
+257 KTKLLRWEGNRE
-269 KDSNGKKLGEFD
+269 KDPNDKELSPNDSRRF
-281 PKRLGVAPEAV
+281 GVAPEAV
-292 RLLRKLWSPPDHCVI
+292 KLLKRLWSPPDHCVI
-307 QMLQEIKNCQ
+307 QMLQEVKACQ
-317 KTETARERVQLVLD
+317 KTDAAKERVQLVLD

-355 FHQWPCVIACRF
+355 FHHWPCVIACRY
-367 WRDDKKR
+367 WREDKKA

-385 DRASQ
+385 DRALQ
-390 MNDPD
+390 MNNPD

-400 CGLYLNHFFWWEE
+400 CGLYMSHFFWWEE

-423 LANCQYPKD
+423 LIGYSCSKK
-432 LVAGEDERDGL
+432 LVAGKDERDGL
-443 LVKSKTSDRGYF
+443 IVKSKTSARGYF
-455 VPAMSTGG
+455 VPAMSTGS

-484 IYHEKAKLS
+484 IYHEEEKFS

-505 GKEYPDVAPGGVE
+505 GQEHPDIAPGGVE
-518 VGIDAFPDIK
+518 VGIDAVPDVA
-528 DDLMKKFD
+528 DVLEKKFRND
-536 NPKLEIHKNRIFAG
+536 KEIHKNRIFAG

-571 HLWNEGAIRSSM
+571 HLWNEGAIISSM

-597 FLRQWKEQR
+597 FLKQWKTQR
-606 TNDLKC
+606 ANDLKC
-612 LLEEMK
+612 LLEEMNVLDMK
-618 SLKLSLGNNQAR
+618 KGNNQAR

-639 DPTYWGFKKAMKA
+639 DPTYWGFKKAMKK
-652 FSGWHPTTPE
+652 FSGWKPTNTE
-662 GIKVS
+662 GKKIH
-667 ELVDALKKHW
+667 ELVNALKNHW
-677 KKPIIYFHHLGYDI
+677 KKPVIYFHHLGYDI

-699 TATYRDDE
+699 TATGPADE

-792 DYETGKSDEE
+792 DYETGKTDEE
-802 KKKLLQEIL
+802 KKKLLQDIL

-826 KLFNVGDYIIYYCER
+826 KLLNVGDYIIYYCER

-863 STYKGTPPFRK
+863 STYKGIPPFRK

-889 LVEAEVREPIPEVL
+889 LVEIEVREPIPEEL
-903 LGPYRGPQGGLKK
+903 LKSYRGPQGGLSREKMML
-916 EAKIEAGRDFQC
+916 AGRELQPK
-928 TGTCTYKY
+928 GVCTYKY
-936 MGMLREFM
+936 MGLLREFM

-959 AVQVD
+959 AVLVD
-964 CLDNPSVRKLYDKVK
+964 CLMNPDVKELYDKVVR
-979 QGEKLTDEERQFMF
+979 GEKLTDEERQFMF
-993 DYTIQDFDA
+993 DHTIQDFDA

-1045 VIKNVKY
+1045 VITKVKY
-1052 DKKLAM
+1052 DKKLAL

-1116 KIQDMMKAL
+1116 KIQGMMKAL

-1180 KFFQVN
+1180 KFLQVN

-1249 ITKSPPLYTD
+1249 ITKEPPLYTD

-1268 QIGAISEWFQKKF
+1268 QIGAISEWFQNKF

-1318 KKVYI
+1318 KKMYI

-1339 KGIRAEWLSVDEY
+1339 KGIRAEWLSKREY
-1352 IRLYNGEVLVKDCD
+1352 QQLYEGKILVKDCD

-1390 KTAAAEVE
+1390 KTACGEVDVQDE
-1398 VEDQVTTVDNKLQVV
+1398 LTTVDGKPIIQ
-1413 NSDGDLE
+1413 NSDGELE
-1420 DFPSEPEVEER
+1420 DLPSEPENEER
-1431 TSTPSLAEAE
+1431 INTPPLGEAE
-1441 MTQTSS
+1441 MTQASS
-1447 CVASEDYQLANKRAR
+1447 CVVSDDYLLANKRAR
-1462 ENNPPEEDDD
+1462 ENNPPEEDGD
-1472 TIEIIYDPES
+1472 TIEIIEDPES
-1482 DEEHD
+1482 DIECD
-1487 EPIKNIEII
+1487 EPPEKEARIEIY
-1496 EHPAP
+1496 
-1501 KKIAD
+1501 
-1506 EVQKNVQRWL
+1506 
-1516 RDFDTRDK
+1516 DK
-1524 IMMYETLKR
+1524 
-1533 FLAGG
+1533 
-1538 EMSEDDWFFLGRLN
+1538 
-1552 ANNDDQ
+1552 
-1558 VYAREAMRQLQQDL
+1558 
-1572 QQVK
+1572 

>member
-1 MTDEYTELNRRVQK
+1 MNSNLKFWNNTLDQIFIETKKVLFIFFKMTDEYTELNRRVQQ

-35 DELLDMQTRGEGV
+35 DELLKMQEEGEGV
-48 QLIFGLKLSRLQPD
+48 QLIFGLRMARLQPD
-62 GRQKIRLELQ
+62 GSQKIRLELQ

-112 GDMLSGVTAREA
+112 GDMLSGVTSREA
-124 IKMTNGMVDR
+124 IKMTNGILDR

-140 RVPRLEYVAEVVK
+140 RVPRLEYVGEVVK
-153 EFASSHDLQILGHR
+153 EFASRHDLQILGHR

-173 AIDYSMSF
+173 AIDYAMSF

-187 TGKFDDWK
+187 TGKFDNWK
-195 LFEILRPLLLRL
+195 VFEILRPLLLRL

-221 TSCMRA
+221 TSNVRA

-232 QQLANDWLEWIS
+232 QQLADNWLEWVS
-244 QEDYGLAD
+244 EEDYGLAD
-252 IDEIS
+252 IEKPLGFEDES
-257 EAKKLQWKGDRE
+257 EQDIIKTKKLRWNGDRE
-269 KDSNGKKLGEFD
+269 KDLAKHELSPFD

-292 RLLRKLWSPPDHCVI
+292 NLLRKLWSPPDHCVI
-307 QMLQEIKNCQ
+307 QTLQEVKNCQ
-317 KTETARERVQLVLD
+317 KTDAARERVQLVLD

-355 FHQWPCVIACRF
+355 FHHWPCVIVCRF
-367 WRDDKKR
+367 WREDTKK
-374 WDCKYFPQKAK
+374 WQVHYFPQKPK

-400 CGLYLNHFFWWEE
+400 CGLYMNHFFWWEE

-423 LANCQYPKD
+423 LSNCQFPKD
-432 LVAGEDERDGL
+432 LVAGEDERAGL

-463 LLRRLFNCGFLR
+463 LLMRLFKCGFLR
-475 PLEPKEKLM
+475 PLEAKEKLM
-484 IYHEKAKLS
+484 IYHEKEKFS

-505 GKEYPDVAPGGVE
+505 GKEHPEIAPGGVE
-518 VGIDAFPDIK
+518 VGIDAAPDVS
-528 DDLMKKFD
+528 DVLMKKFD
-536 NPKLEIHKNRIFAG
+536 SKREVHKNRIFAG

-571 HLWNEGAIRSSM
+571 HLWTEGAIRSGM

-597 FLRQWKEQR
+597 FLKQWKTQR
-606 TNDLKC
+606 TNDLKQ

-618 SLKLSLGNNQAR
+618 VLNMKQGINQQR
-630 YDAVKAAIS
+630 FDLLKAAIP
-639 DPTYWGFKKAMKA
+639 DATYWGFKKAMKA
-652 FSGWHPTTPE
+652 FSGWHPSTPN
-662 GIKVS
+662 G
-667 ELVDALKKHW
+667 LKIQEMVKEIRACW
-677 KKPIIYFHHLGYDI
+677 KKPVIYFHHLGYDI

-699 TATYRDDE
+699 TATSPADE

-767 ENLFDARVEREGFWV
+767 ENLFDARVDREGFWV

-792 DYETGKSDEE
+792 EYETGKSVEE
-802 KKKLLQEIL
+802 KKKLLQDIL

-841 DVDLLRIGLKGWDA
+841 DVDLLRIGLKGWEA

-874 FDTFNFL
+874 FNTFNFL

-889 LVEAEVREPIPEVL
+889 LVEAEVRQPIPEEKI
-903 LGPYRGPQGGLKK
+903 GYRRNDFGALSREQMMQ
-916 EAKIEAGRDFQC
+916 AGREFQSTDVC
-928 TGTCTYKY
+928 TFKY
-936 MGMLREFM
+936 MGLLREFM

-959 AVQVD
+959 ATQVD
-964 CLDNPSVRKLYDKVK
+964 CLMNPDVKELYDKVVS
-979 QGEKLTDEERQFMF
+979 GEKLTDEERQFMF
-993 DYTIQDFDA
+993 DHTIQDFDA

-1045 VIKNVKY
+1045 VIKSVKY
-1052 DKKLAM
+1052 DKKLAL

-1074 TNEVPPEEQLVRK
+1074 TNFVPPEEQLVRK

-1244 AAIED
+1244 AAIEE

-1268 QIGAISEWFQKKF
+1268 QIGAISEWFQNKF

-1318 KKVYI
+1318 KKMYI

-1339 KGIRAEWLSVDEY
+1339 KGIRAEWLSKDEY
-1352 IRLYNGEVLVKDCD
+1352 KRLYDGEVLVKDCD

-1377 GVNYSVHLIKKVR
+1377 GINYSVHLIKKVR

-1398 VEDQVTTVDNKLQVV
+1398 VEDLVTTVDGKPQIV

-1420 DFPSEPEVEER
+1420 DPESENEDER
-1431 TSTPSLAEAE
+1431 ISTPPLGEAE
-1441 MTQTSS
+1441 MTQASS
-1447 CVASEDYQLANKRAR
+1447 CVVSDDYLLANKRAR

-1472 TIEIIYDPES
+1472 TVIYEES
-1482 DEEHD
+1482 DSEILD
-1487 EPIKNIEII
+1487 ESTQ
-1496 EHPAP
+1496 PA
-1501 KKIAD
+1501 KI
-1506 EVQKNVQRWL
+1506 L
-1516 RDFDTRDK
+1516 K
-1524 IMMYETLKR
+1524 I
-1533 FLAGG
+1533 
-1538 EMSEDDWFFLGRLN
+1538 
-1552 ANNDDQ
+1552 Q
-1558 VYAREAMRQLQQDL
+1558 
-1572 QQVK
+1572 